1 MTLQGEHMYLRALE
15 PSDLDFL
22 YQLENDESIW
32 EVSNT
37 TTPYSKFVLKQ
48 YLDNAHRDIYEV
60 KQLRLAIYLKSK
72 EAVIGLIDLFDFEPK
87 HKRVGLGIGIAS
99 EEERGKGYAAE
110 AIQLTCKYAFA
121 HLDVHQLYANITS
134 DNKKSIHLFGKLGFQ
149 KSGVKKD
156 WIFSEGTFKNEL
168 LYQLIHE

>member
-48 YLDNAHRDIYEV
+48 YLENAHRDIYEV
-60 KQLRLAIYLKSK
+60 KQLRLAICLKSN
-72 EAVIGLIDLFDFEPK
+72 EPK
-87 HKRVGLGIGIAS
+87 HKRVGLGIVIAS
-99 EEERGKGYAAE
+99 KEERGKGYAAE